1 MMVLNLNG
9 TDIAIET
16 RERENERTRERENER
31 TRDEE
36 GCLLNPQDWTPELA
50 ELLLD

>member
-1 MMVLNLNG
+1 MMGLNLNG

-16 RERENERTRERENER
+16 RDERRETRDERRE

-36 GCLLNPQDWTPELA
+36 GCLLNPQDWTP
-50 ELLLD
+50 

>member
-1 MMVLNLNG
+1 MVLNLNG

-16 RERENERTRERENER
+16 RDERRE

-36 GCLLNPQDWTPELA
+36 GCLLNPQHWTP
-50 ELLLD
+50 

>member
-16 RERENERTRERENER
+16 RERENERTR
-31 TRDEE
+31 DEE
-36 GCLLNPQDWTPELA
+36 GCLLNPQHWTP
-50 ELLLD
+50 

>member
-1 MMVLNLNG
+1 MMGLNLNG

-16 RERENERTRERENER
+16 RDER

-36 GCLLNPQDWTPELA
+36 GCLLNPQDWTP
-50 ELLLD
+50 